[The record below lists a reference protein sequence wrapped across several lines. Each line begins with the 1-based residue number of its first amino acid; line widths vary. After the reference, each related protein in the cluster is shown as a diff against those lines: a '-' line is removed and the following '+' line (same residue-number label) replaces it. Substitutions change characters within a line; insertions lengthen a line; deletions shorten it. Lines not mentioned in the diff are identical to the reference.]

1 MTRLTAHLATSVLAA
16 LSTCLFAVACE
27 QEGSRVYTAMPVDTA
42 GHCLGAYAPLG
53 LVQAAE
59 LPATCA
65 PVCLLQDAT
74 LYVST
79 VCGPYPD
86 QATLVSARDS
96 TDCAAA
102 LALIDADGGGACET
116 E

>member
-1 MTRLTAHLATSVLAA
+1 MTLHLDRTTRLTIIAGF
-16 LSTCLFAVACE
+16 CLVFGCN
-27 QEGSRVYTAMPVDTA
+27 QQGPRVYTAMPVDTEQD
-42 GHCLGAYAPLG
+42 CLGAYTALG
-53 LVQAAE
+53 LVDAEE

-65 PVCLLQDAT
+65 PVCLMQDDT

-86 QATLVSARDS
+86 EATLVTPDDS
-96 TDCAAA
+96 SDCQSA
-102 LALIDADGGGACET
+102 LALLDADDGGACET